1 MDTIWLEDLRALAET
16 LNFSR
21 AAQRRNV
28 TQPAFGRRI
37 KAFEDWCGSPLV
49 DRSTHRLEL
58 TPAGQRMLTA
68 ADDVLGALVRAKAD
82 LDQARLA
89 HNVLTFASTHALSF
103 TYFPAWFRTLGASAA
118 SAPVRL
124 LSDNMIACEKLMSEG
139 RADFLLCHHHAQ
151 APIDLSDSAF
161 RHITLASD
169 ALVPLTRRAD
179 NGAPLHALPGTEQ
192 APVPVLGFDAQSGMG
207 RILRGVLGGNETLH
221 QSEVFT
227 SHLAV
232 VLKALA
238 QEGKGIAWVPRSL
251 VETELAE
258 GFLCLAGGNEWV
270 VEVAIILLRPS
281 TALSP
286 LAERFWHEVEQR
298 AG

>member
-1 MDTIWLEDLRALAET
+1 MDTIWLEDLRALADT

-58 TPAGQRMLTA
+58 TPAGTRMLAA
-68 ADDVLGALVRAKAD
+68 ADEVLSALERARTE
-82 LDQARLA
+82 LEQARTA
-89 HNVLTFASTHALSF
+89 GSVLTFASTHALSF
-103 TYFPAWFRTLGASAA
+103 TYFPAWFRTLGPTAA
-118 SAPVRL
+118 SVPVRL
-124 LSDNMIACEKLMSEG
+124 LSDNMIACEKLMAEG

-161 RHITLASD
+161 RHITLARD
-169 ALVPLTRRAD
+169 ALVPLTRRGD
-179 NGAPLHALPGTEQ
+179 DGTPLHVLPGTEQ
-192 APVPVLGFDAQSGMG
+192 APAPVLGYDGQSGMG
-207 RILRGVLGGNETLH
+207 RILRIALEGREALH
-221 QSEVFT
+221 QREVFT

-238 QEGKGIAWVPRSL
+238 QEGKGVAWVPRSL
-251 VETELAE
+251 AETELAN
-258 GFLCLAGGNEWV
+258 GDLCLAGDAEWA
-270 VEVAIILLRPS
+270 VEVAIVLLRPRA
-281 TALSP
+281 ALSP
-286 LAERFWHEVEQR
+286 LAERFWHDVERR
-298 AG
+298 AD